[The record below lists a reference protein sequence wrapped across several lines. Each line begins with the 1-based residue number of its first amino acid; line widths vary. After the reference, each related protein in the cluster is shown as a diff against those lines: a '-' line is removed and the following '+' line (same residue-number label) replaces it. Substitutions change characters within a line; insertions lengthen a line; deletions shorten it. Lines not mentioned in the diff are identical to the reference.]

1 MITGVELTI
10 VLRAALAALLGF
22 IIGREREVIEST
34 NRARAVALAAMTAA
48 ALVALTEA
56 FYPDETARVVA
67 GVVTGIGFL
76 GAGAIM
82 RSSIGEVQG
91 LATAASMWAMSAIGM
106 AVGAGHELLGVL
118 LALVVYVTAAIT
130 KWPVLTRLRQL
141 REQRQAKV
149 ARSQTRQAS
158 PEDEASGS
166 LPVEK

>member
-67 GVVTGIGFL
+67 GIVTGIGFL

-91 LATAASMWAMSAIGM
+91 LTTAASLWAMSAIGM

-118 LALVVYVTAAIT
+118 LALVVYVTAAIS
-130 KWPVLTRLRQL
+130 KWPLMTWLLQL
-141 REQRQAKV
+141 RAQRQAK
-149 ARSQTRQAS
+149 AGSRPPS
-158 PEDEASGS
+158 DNEAPDDLSA
-166 LPVEK
+166 VK